1 MGIPNMEHSSNANGL
16 PSSSLVPWQP
26 RQQTHLHHAAK
37 GKSVKPPPPIQT
49 PQYLLHPV
57 RLVNHHHQHHPQPL
71 SLSRHSPRTP
81 EVNKLPPA
89 SPQLISNLITSLS
102 AISGHASNHFEGIA
116 RSPSGGS
123 FGVTYGSRASEN
135 ECEEDVSLDELA
147 ATSPVIKT
155 AKPPSGLSPL
165 TAPKSPPTR
174 ESTGLKSL
182 LRNPS
187 RPSSNGSHSPPPHAD
202 DTESIGNLSVERGTP
217 PPPQRELRRQR
228 SHDSWGKKTGRA
240 SKGLMYL
247 SSKERLREKESE
259 KRASFGAVGGATANL
274 GAARPDPVLAETAIR
289 EEPGEQ
295 QHSYNNSAMLPSTIK
310 KTSNNGRTTKDLAS
324 SGPRP
329 IPTRD
334 SSLRKTGPVTKRSSA
349 RSSRSKRD
357 SDHEV
362 IYEAE
367 EYGRSSLSASAP
379 TASTCQAPRW
389 RHHSTASQDYKKR
402 PEEVGV
408 REAKDAAAPSPK
420 VITCQL
426 FEGTYFDSGDGE
438 LDDGAPFPA
447 VAQGRRRDS
456 TRGEQLIF
464 GQMELDTGPRT
475 SSKLRGSK
483 GGSPNPT
490 SPLDT
495 TQPRMDRRGAFS
507 PSPEP
512 PSISYERPR
521 SADSVDEAVES
532 YLCSPRLS
540 QKIRH
545 PETGRVISFSEVG
558 DSDGSAVFCCVGM
571 GLTRYITAFYDE
583 LALTLKLR
591 LITPDRPGV
600 GDSEPYA
607 DGTAT
612 PLGWPGRQ
620 LFFFWFFFFFLS
632 PIFYLHRR
640 AYPFVCF

>member
-1 MGIPNMEHSSNANGL
+1 MDHGSN
-16 PSSSLVPWQP
+16 PSSLPPLILWQP
-26 RQQTHLHHAAK
+26 RQQTHLQTHQHAATAR
-37 GKSVKPPPPIQT
+37 SVKPPPVQT
-49 PQYLLHPV
+49 PKYLHPV
-57 RLVNHHHQHHPQPL
+57 HHPPQPL
-71 SLSRHSPRTP
+71 SHSQHPPRTP
-81 EVNKLPPA
+81 EANKVPPA
-89 SPQLISNLITSLS
+89 SPRLITNLITSLS
-102 AISGHASNHFEGIA
+102 TISGPASNHFEDIV
-116 RSPSGGS
+116 RSPIGGS
-123 FGVTYGSRASEN
+123 FGVTYLSRASEN
-135 ECEEDVSLDELA
+135 NREEDVSLDELA

-165 TAPKSPPTR
+165 TAPKSPTK

-182 LRNPS
+182 LRSPS
-187 RPSSNGSHSPPPHAD
+187 RPSSNGSHSPHAD
-202 DTESIGNLSVERGTP
+202 DAQSIGNLSIERGTP
-217 PPPQRELRRQR
+217 PPSQRELRRQR
-228 SHDSWGKKTGRA
+228 SHDSWGKKTGRS

-259 KRASFGAVGGATANL
+259 KRASFGAGGAATGNL
-274 GAARPDPVLAETAIR
+274 GAPRPDPVLAETAIR

-295 QHSYNNSAMLPSTIK
+295 QHPNNNPAMSPSTTTK
-310 KTSNNGRTTKDLAS
+310 NTSNGRNAVDNTS

-334 SSLRKTGPVTKRSSA
+334 SSLRKTGPITKRSSA

-357 SDHEV
+357 SDQEV
-362 IYEAE
+362 IYEGE
-367 EYGRSSLSASAP
+367 EYSRSCMSASAP
-379 TASTCQAPRW
+379 TAPTCQGPRR

-402 PEEVGV
+402 PDNVSV
-408 REAKDAAAPSPK
+408 REAQDPVAPSAK
-420 VITCQL
+420 VTRQ
-426 FEGTYFDSGDGE
+426 FEGTYLDSRDSE

-447 VAQGRRRDS
+447 IAQGRRRDS
-456 TRGEQLIF
+456 ARGEQLIF
-464 GQMELDTGPRT
+464 GQMELETGART

-483 GGSPNPT
+483 ASSSPA

-495 TQPRMDRRGAFS
+495 TQSRTDRREAFS

-512 PSISYERPR
+512 PTISYERPR
-521 SADSVDEAVES
+521 SADSVDDAVES

-545 PETGRVISFSEVG
+545 PQTGRVISFSEVG

-607 DGTAT
+607 GGSAT
-612 PLGWPGRQ
+612 PLGWPGR
-620 LFFFWFFFFFLS
+620 LFFKIIYFFFKFTVQPS
-632 PIFYLHRR
+632 CVYLRKGSL
-640 AYPFVCF
+640 Y